1 MKKSKKAGL
10 ILTVGAALFLAAGAP
25 ALADETD
32 TISKNVYIGGVNV
45 SGMTEEQATK
55 AVEEKLG
62 KGTGGNYTV
71 KIGDETTTATAEDF
85 GMEWTNREVVHEA
98 MEVAKGGNLIKQY
111 KDKKDLQ
118 VEPKNFEVAYAPN
131 KQAVKTYVEKL
142 AEEYNRDAEEGDI
155 TFANGYPEVTGGE
168 TGIDVNVDQS
178 VSFIMKALEGDGTEL
193 TVVAEVQK
201 PSVTKEEL
209 SQVKDVLGTA
219 TTYYGSSYERKTNVE
234 VGASKINGTLI
245 MPGETFSVTAA
256 VTPFN
261 ADNGYY
267 PAPSYESGQVVDTYG
282 GGICQVSTTLY
293 NAVLKA
299 ELQVDERRNHTKLVS
314 YVDPSKD
321 AAIAEGLMDFV
332 FTNSTDAP
340 IYIYGVGYQGTLNFT
355 IYGHE
360 TRDPNRSISFRSE
373 TLSQTDASTN
383 VKLVAKSDQNI
394 GYLNQTQSAHQGLEA
409 VLWKDIVN
417 ADGTTDTVQ
426 VNSSSYQASPAIYE
440 VGIVSPNTQAS
451 AAIQTAIAN
460 NDLATV
466 QAIINGSYGST
477 STAQTEAPETSAPE
491 TDAPTTDTP
500 ETSAPET
507 NAPETDA
514 PTTDAPTT
522 DAPVQDPSGD
532 IDDNIPA
539 DSGEVTVIG

>member
-71 KIGDETTTATAEDF
+71 KIGDETTTATAENF

-131 KQAVKTYVEKL
+131 EQAVKTYVEKL

-168 TGIDVNVDQS
+168 TGIAVNVDQS
-178 VSFIMKALEGDGTEL
+178 VSSIMKALEGDGTEL

-201 PSVTKEEL
+201 PSVTKVVL
-209 SQVKDVLGTA
+209 SLVKDVLGTA
-219 TTYYGSSYERKTNVE
+219 TTYYGSSYERNTNVE

-299 ELQVDERRNHTKLVS
+299 ELQVDERHNHTMLVS

-321 AAIAEGLMDFV
+321 AAIAEGLMDFI
-332 FTNSTDAP
+332 FTNNTDAP

-532 IDDNIPA
+532 MDDNIPA

>member
-71 KIGDETTTATAEDF
+71 KIGDETTTATAENF
-85 GMEWTNREVVHEA
+85 GMELTNREVVHEA

-131 KQAVKTYVEKL
+131 EQAVKTYVEKL

-168 TGIDVNVDQS
+168 TGIAVNVDQS
-178 VSFIMKALEGDGTEL
+178 VSSIMKALEGDGTEL

-219 TTYYGSSYERKTNVE
+219 TTYYGSSYERNTNVE

-299 ELQVDERRNHTKLVS
+299 ELQVDERHNHTMLVS

-332 FTNSTDAP
+332 FTNNTDAP

-491 TDAPTTDTP
+491 TNAPTTDTP

-514 PTTDAPTT
+514 PTTDAP
-522 DAPVQDPSGD
+522 VQDPSGD
-532 IDDNIPA
+532 MDDNIPA

>member
-118 VEPKNFEVAYAPN
+118 VEPKNFEVAYAPSE
-131 KQAVKTYVEKL
+131 QAVKTYVEKL

-168 TGIDVNVDQS
+168 TGIAVNVDQS
-178 VSFIMKALEGDGTEL
+178 VSSIMKALEGDGTEL

-219 TTYYGSSYERKTNVE
+219 TTYYGSSYERNTNVE

-299 ELQVDERRNHTKLVS
+299 ELQVDERHNHTMLVS

-332 FTNSTDAP
+332 FTNNTDAP

-477 STAQTEAPETSAPE
+477 STAQTETPETSAPE

-514 PTTDAPTT
+514 PTTDAP
-522 DAPVQDPSGD
+522 VQDPSGD
-532 IDDNIPA
+532 MDDNIPA

>member
-85 GMEWTNREVVHEA
+85 GMEWTNCEVVHEA

-131 KQAVKTYVEKL
+131 KRAVKTYVEKL

-168 TGIDVNVDQS
+168 TGIAVNVDQS
-178 VSFIMKALEGDGTEL
+178 VSSIMKALEGDGTEL

-219 TTYYGSSYERKTNVE
+219 TTYYGSSYERNTNVE

-299 ELQVDERRNHTKLVS
+299 ELQVDERHNHTMLVS

-332 FTNSTDAP
+332 FTNNTDAP

-532 IDDNIPA
+532 MDDNIPA

>member
-71 KIGDETTTATAEDF
+71 KIGDETTTATAENF

-131 KQAVKTYVEKL
+131 EQAVKTYVEKL

-168 TGIDVNVDQS
+168 TGIAVNVDQS
-178 VSFIMKALEGDGTEL
+178 VSSIMKALEGDGTEL

-219 TTYYGSSYERKTNVE
+219 TTYYGSSYERNTNVE

-299 ELQVDERRNHTKLVS
+299 ELQVDERHNHTMLVS

-321 AAIAEGLMDFV
+321 AAIAEGLMDFI
-332 FTNSTDAP
+332 FTNNTDAP

-426 VNSSSYQASPAIYE
+426 DNSSSYQASPAIYE

-491 TDAPTTDTP
+491 TNAPTTDTP

-532 IDDNIPA
+532 MDDNIPA

>member
-131 KQAVKTYVEKL
+131 EQAVKTYVEKL
-142 AEEYNRDAEEGDI
+142 AEEYNREAEEGDI

-168 TGIDVNVDQS
+168 TGIAVNVDQS
-178 VSFIMKALEGDGTEL
+178 VSTIMKALEGDGTEL

-219 TTYYGSSYERKTNVE
+219 TTYYGSSYERNTNVE

-299 ELQVDERRNHTKLVS
+299 ELQVDERHNHTMLVS

-332 FTNSTDAP
+332 FTNNTDAP

-532 IDDNIPA
+532 MDDNIPA
-539 DSGEVTVIG
+539 NSGEVTVIG

>member
-71 KIGDETTTATAEDF
+71 KIGDETTTATAENF

-131 KQAVKTYVEKL
+131 EQAVKTYVEKL

-168 TGIDVNVDQS
+168 TGIAVNVDQS
-178 VSFIMKALEGDGTEL
+178 VSSIMKVLEGDGTEL

-219 TTYYGSSYERKTNVE
+219 TTYYGSSYERNTNVE

-299 ELQVDERRNHTKLVS
+299 ELQVDERHNHTMLVS

-332 FTNSTDAP
+332 FTNNTDAP

-491 TDAPTTDTP
+491 TNAPTTDTP

-532 IDDNIPA
+532 MDDNIPA

>member
-71 KIGDETTTATAEDF
+71 KIGDEITTATAENF

-131 KQAVKTYVEKL
+131 EQAVKTYVEKL

-168 TGIDVNVDQS
+168 TGIAVNVDQS
-178 VSFIMKALEGDGTEL
+178 VSSIMKALEGDGTEL

-219 TTYYGSSYERKTNVE
+219 TTYYGSSYERNTNVE

-299 ELQVDERRNHTKLVS
+299 ELQVDERHNHTMLVS

-332 FTNSTDAP
+332 FTNNTDAP

-491 TDAPTTDTP
+491 TNAPTTDTP

-532 IDDNIPA
+532 MDDNIPA